1 MPFRLAVMS
10 VLTKL
15 FAFVAAERG
24 VSETYR
30 AFRRLLSGM
39 AAILGLSVLIA
50 MLSGAVL
57 IGGFYALYE
66 TLLAYDWTR
75 QDAGLM
81 IAAIALCLIA
91 VLIYYLVTCFNNVRH
106 LPSRMISTQEPIS
119 DRLSKIS
126 QSFMDG
132 LQNK

>member
-10 VLTKL
+10 VLSKV

-30 AFRRLLSGM
+30 AFKRLLSGM

-66 TLLAYDWTR
+66 TLLAYDWAR

-81 IAAIALCLIA
+81 IAAIALCLIG
-91 VLIYYLVTCFNNVRH
+91 VLVYYLTVCFNSIRH
-106 LPSRMISTQEPIS
+106 LPSRMITTQEPMS
-119 DRLSKIS
+119 DRVTKIS
-126 QSFMDG
+126 QAFMDG